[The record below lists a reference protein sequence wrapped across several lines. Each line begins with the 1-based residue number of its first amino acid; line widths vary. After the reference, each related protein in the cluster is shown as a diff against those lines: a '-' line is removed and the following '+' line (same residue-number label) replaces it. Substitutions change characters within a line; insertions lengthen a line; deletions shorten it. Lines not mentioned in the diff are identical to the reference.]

1 MKNKKTCHHIIPT
14 SRWWLED
21 RWSNNTIYLT
31 QKVHSALHL
40 AFGNAFPTE
49 QILEILKNPKNKK
62 LKNSK
67 KEDLFWLLTLD
78 LNRNIY
84 IPELIVNIDDFLDLD
99 LRTGHVQNVNKITN
113 FQKAFFRREK
123 TPEEKIHKILSISSK
138 VLVDSYKNELY
149 NILN

>member
-40 AFGNAFPTE
+40 AFGNAFVDE
-49 QILEILKNPKNKK
+49 QIIEVLRNPKNN

-67 KEDLFWLLTLD
+67 KEDLLWLLTSD
-78 LNRNIY
+78 LNKKIY
-84 IPELIVNIDDFLDLD
+84 IPELIVNIDNFLDLD
-99 LRTGHVQNVNKITN
+99 LRTGHVKNSNKIIK
-113 FQKAFFRREK
+113 FQEIFFRREK
-123 TPEEKIHKILSISSK
+123 TPEDKIHKILSISSR
-138 VLVDSYKNELY
+138 VLVDSCKNDLY
-149 NILN
+149 DILN